1 MFSRFFLF
9 LFLIFFKG
17 LFAQERDLKIV
28 EILDANLFK
37 TEDSLLIRMVNLRVP
52 SISDQDSIKSEQAIK
67 IIKFAELHLLNR
79 TSRFIIS
86 PKKKCSENPIQSGHL
101 FRKYPLANTN
111 INEKYIEKGY
121 AFYLP
126 CDTMF
131 MDVYSMVAERALEKK
146 AGLWSAPI
154 VKRKPDYFNRFRTTS
169 WHFRKQLEAD
179 DFVPIIGFNYRWSDI
194 YSFVDY
200 KSVNLNL
207 SAETGAFFFLVL
219 PYANL
224 GVELRS
230 SPFYVRAHYDLLV
243 PFPFM
248 FFTPGNEWLSYPFY
262 GYDAGIM
269 IPFTNRTGFELE
281 VNLKHLGGDLR
292 TFFSISFVAY

>member
-1 MFSRFFLF
+1 MFSKFFLF
-9 LFLIFFKG
+9 LFLIFFTG

-28 EILDANLFK
+28 EILDANLFR

-52 SISDQDSIKSEQAIK
+52 SVSDQDSVKSEQAIK

-86 PKKKCSENPIQSGHL
+86 PKNKCSENPIQSGHL

-154 VKRKPDYFNRFRTTS
+154 VKRKPDYFNRFRTTL
-169 WHFRKQLEAD
+169 WYIPEMYEMELF
-179 DFVPIIGFNYRWSDI
+179 PIIGFNYRWSNLYPI
-194 YSFVDY
+194 VDY
-200 KSVNLNL
+200 QSLHLNL
-207 SAETGAFFFLVL
+207 SAEVGTFFYFAVPYTNIGNEICFKNVYLRGHYNVVL
-219 PYANL
+219 PFFMLLPQNRISTLDFFGFDVGIKIPLSKNTGLEIEFNL
-224 GVELRS
+224 KRS
-230 SPFYVRAHYDLLV
+230 
-243 PFPFM
+243 
-248 FFTPGNEWLSYPFY
+248 NEW
-262 GYDAGIM
+262 
-269 IPFTNRTGFELE
+269 ELKF
-281 VNLKHLGGDLR
+281 L
-292 TFFSISFVAY
+292 SISLTNY